1 MEEKGKGQLTALMSC
16 FRFKYMM
23 IRFSRSTRI
32 SFSRP
37 KSWNCLAD
45 SESRNIYGK
54 GILIK

>member
-1 MEEKGKGQLTALMSC
+1 MEKGQLTALMSC

-45 SESRNIYGK
+45 SESRNIYRK